1 MTNDDTALSIPASG
15 LMPPKIAAQYLGYSV
30 RALEEWRRK
39 GTGPEFLRVRRSIRY
54 RRADVDA
61 WLERQ
66 KRSA

>member
-1 MTNDDTALSIPASG
+1 MTSDDNALVIPASG

-39 GTGPEFLRVRRSIRY
+39 GTGPRFIRTGRGIRY
-54 RRADVDA
+54 RLAEVEA

-66 KRSA
+66 SRAA